1 MALHLLTHSK
11 NMVLCSSNAW
21 CSISNSYDNFE
32 HKLHSKGNFVTMIL
46 CNLHDRNLEASFK
59 VQQVYDEIPLPGSRY
74 RYCIMQYLR
83 CFLFCSLLSSSNLH
97 VLIRNLGGWWM
108 YKIQQDVKH
117 SLNISWARLLLRL
130 HRMGYEHKKSKT
142 FTFHL
147 FRLFYLFVHA

>member
-11 NMVLCSSNAW
+11 IWS
-21 CSISNSYDNFE
+21 
-32 HKLHSKGNFVTMIL
+32 FVRLMPDAQYQILMITLNTNRIVKETSFTMIL

-97 VLIRNLGGWWM
+97 VLIRNLGGWRM